1 MTVDA
6 GQKDI
11 GRFFE
16 AKNTHTHFANK
27 SKKQSQHTFSVR
39 TGANAFAFPK
49 MVGPVTTKLV
59 YFANLPGS
67 LVQALHSPTLH
78 IFSNFLYLTA
88 GIFGIPG
95 SNPGIPGSPMPGKAG
110 TPGSFGM
117 VGSMPGR
124 PSPGRVAAAGLGAV
138 AAGSL
143 GMGNTMPGGG
153 G

>member
-1 MTVDA
+1 MA
-6 GQKDI
+6 
-11 GRFFE
+11 
-16 AKNTHTHFANK
+16 
-27 SKKQSQHTFSVR
+27 
-39 TGANAFAFPK
+39 
-49 MVGPVTTKLV
+49 
-59 YFANLPGS
+59 
-67 LVQALHSPTLH
+67 
-78 IFSNFLYLTA
+78 FLYLTA

-143 GMGNTMPGGG
+143 GMGSTMPGGG